1 MQATNHDK
9 MDKQSSATEEELH
22 RSRSVSENI
31 KLFNG
36 GKEPFKRSLATPDQ
50 NRSYAADSPVL
61 TKTINLNTYREPTV
75 NSPVP
80 EKAPRKLNAVTAQL
94 VEDNK
99 PGPITSTPSV
109 RKPALAPRPVMRTGS
124 TQTSRPTPPAP
135 PPRRLQNS
143 NSSLSIGN
151 YVDTPSVP
159 SSSPAGPSFPPRP
172 TTPSISKPAGIT
184 SPSLKPQQ
192 LHSSPKYETKGPP
205 SRSNSDPKSPNL
217 KSGTTEKSAWSPPS
231 MSSVSNVASTTTS
244 VLKGTFDKFFNGVND
259 LLVTAQG
266 STTGASLSSSSSAPN
281 KNLIS
286 SPYNLMHITH
296 VGFNQQTGEFTGLPK
311 EWQILLNSSGI
322 TRREQEA
329 NPQAVLD
336 AITFY
341 KESRE
346 EEEDDE
352 EVWQK
357 FELAQSRHPPRLP
370 NPSLISQNQ
379 ISEATSSRPPP
390 LPKRHSRPRIVVVN
404 TNQLSSMTPISDKPG
419 HGSKP
424 PPIPSRPNL
433 NAGKAFDT
441 DKVIIIVDVKSD
453 IDSYHTKFNHIVQT
467 YYFHVIIA
475 PVRIEYNRTNESK
488 CYKCKRYSET
498 IGTASC

>member
-1 MQATNHDK
+1 
-9 MDKQSSATEEELH
+9 
-22 RSRSVSENI
+22 
-31 KLFNG
+31 
-36 GKEPFKRSLATPDQ
+36 
-50 NRSYAADSPVL
+50 
-61 TKTINLNTYREPTV
+61 
-75 NSPVP
+75 
-80 EKAPRKLNAVTAQL
+80 
-94 VEDNK
+94 
-99 PGPITSTPSV
+99 
-109 RKPALAPRPVMRTGS
+109 
-124 TQTSRPTPPAP
+124 
-135 PPRRLQNS
+135 
-143 NSSLSIGN
+143 
-151 YVDTPSVP
+151 
-159 SSSPAGPSFPPRP
+159 
-172 TTPSISKPAGIT
+172 
-184 SPSLKPQQ
+184 
-192 LHSSPKYETKGPP
+192 
-205 SRSNSDPKSPNL
+205 
-217 KSGTTEKSAWSPPS
+217 
-231 MSSVSNVASTTTS
+231 
-244 VLKGTFDKFFNGVND
+244 
-259 LLVTAQG
+259 
-266 STTGASLSSSSSAPN
+266 
-281 KNLIS
+281 
-286 SPYNLMHITH
+286 MHITH